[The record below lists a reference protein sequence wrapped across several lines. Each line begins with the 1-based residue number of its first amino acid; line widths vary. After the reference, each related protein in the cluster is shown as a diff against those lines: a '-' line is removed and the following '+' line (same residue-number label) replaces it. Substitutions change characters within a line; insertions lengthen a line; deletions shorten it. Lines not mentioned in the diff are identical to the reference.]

1 MRKVAWLLSGL
12 LALTTAAYAA
22 TPIAV
27 PPMGTLQWPDTITAA
42 SLTDGFMDSQ
52 KGSVAQESMAAVADE
67 DLTPTEGWSV
77 YQLQA
82 ERPEG
87 LATAW
92 LVGFSVPIDDPAAIE
107 PFFRSSLGDNER
119 ATLAHFNVMLYGLE
133 TKLNQQI
140 AAHWERMVE
149 DNPQLRGANEMQ
161 MQPPLCVRIR
171 EIDSLVPVT
180 QAHEVMYRVGAR
192 LAPEIDGGWVLPY
205 YAQLYF
211 VRRDDHLAG
220 VLLLVSDTDREYFA
234 RYLAKA
240 VLTL

>member
-42 SLTDGFMDSQ
+42 SLADGFMDSQ
-52 KGSVAQESMAAVADE
+52 KGSVAQEPMAAVDE
-67 DLTPTEGWSV
+67 NLTPTEGWFV

-92 LVGFSVPIDDPAAIE
+92 LVSFAVPMDDPAELE
-107 PFFRSSLGDNER
+107 PFFRSSLGDEER
-119 ATLAHFNVMLYGLE
+119 AALAHFNVMLYGLE
-133 TKLNQQI
+133 AKLNQKI
-140 AAHWERMVE
+140 AAHWESMVE
-149 DNPQLRGANEMQ
+149 DNPQLRGANAMQ
-161 MQPPLCVRIR
+161 KQPPLYVRIR

-205 YAQLYF
+205 LSLI
-211 VRRDDHLAG
+211 HI
-220 VLLLVSDTDREYFA
+220 
-234 RYLAKA
+234 
-240 VLTL
+240 

>member
-42 SLTDGFMDSQ
+42 SLADGFMDSQ
-52 KGSVAQESMAAVADE
+52 KGSVAQEPMAAVDE
-67 DLTPTEGWSV
+67 NLTPTEGWFV

-92 LVGFSVPIDDPAAIE
+92 LVSFAVPMDDPAELE
-107 PFFRSSLGDNER
+107 PFFRSSLGDEER
-119 ATLAHFNVMLYGLE
+119 AALAHFNVMLYGLE
-133 TKLNQQI
+133 AKLNQKI
-140 AAHWERMVE
+140 AAHWESMVE
-149 DNPQLRGANEMQ
+149 DNPQLRGANAMQ
-161 MQPPLCVRIR
+161 KQPPLYVRIR

-205 YAQLYF
+205 YAQCYI
-211 VRRDDHLAG
+211 VRRDDQLAG

-234 RYLAKA
+234 RCLAKA

>member
-52 KGSVAQESMAAVADE
+52 KGSFAQEPMAAAE
-67 DLTPTEGWSV
+67 NLTPTEDWSV

-92 LVGFSVPIDDPAAIE
+92 LVGFAVPMDDPAEFE
-107 PFFRSSLGDNER
+107 PFFRSPLGDEER
-119 ATLAHFNVMLYGLE
+119 AALAHFNGMLYGLE

-140 AAHWERMVE
+140 AAHWESMVK

-161 MQPPLCVRIR
+161 NQPPLYVRIR

-205 YAQLYF
+205 YAQCYF
-211 VRRDDHLAG
+211 VRRDDRLAG

-234 RYLAKA
+234 RYLARA

>member
-1 MRKVAWLLSGL
+1 MRKVARLLSGL

-52 KGSVAQESMAAVADE
+52 KGSFAQEPMAAAE
-67 DLTPTEGWSV
+67 NLTPTEDWSV

-92 LVGFSVPIDDPAAIE
+92 LVGFAVPMDDPAEFE
-107 PFFRSSLGDNER
+107 PFFRSPLGDEER
-119 ATLAHFNVMLYGLE
+119 AALAHFNGMLYGLE

-140 AAHWERMVE
+140 AAHWESMVK

-161 MQPPLCVRIR
+161 NQPPLYVRIR

-205 YAQLYF
+205 YAQCYF
-211 VRRDDHLAG
+211 VRRDNQLAG

>member
-1 MRKVAWLLSGL
+1 MRKIAWLLSGL

-42 SLTDGFMDSQ
+42 SLTDGFTDSQ
-52 KGSVAQESMAAVADE
+52 KGAVAQAQMAAVDE
-67 DLTPTEGWSV
+67 NMTPTEDWSV

-92 LVGFSVPIDDPAAIE
+92 LVGFAVPMDDPAEFE
-107 PFFRSSLGDNER
+107 PFFRSSLGDEER
-119 ATLAHFNVMLYGLE
+119 ATLAYFNGMLYGLE
-133 TKLNQQI
+133 TKLNQKI
-140 AAHWERMVE
+140 VAHWASMVE
-149 DNPQLRGANEMQ
+149 DNPQLRGANAMQ
-161 MQPPLCVRIR
+161 VQPPLYVRIR

-205 YAQLYF
+205 YAQLYV
-211 VRRDDHLAG
+211 VRRGDQLAG

>member
-52 KGSVAQESMAAVADE
+52 KGSFAQEPMAAAE
-67 DLTPTEGWSV
+67 NLTPTEDWSV

-92 LVGFSVPIDDPAAIE
+92 LVGFAVPMDDPAEFE
-107 PFFRSSLGDNER
+107 PFFRSPLGDEER
-119 ATLAHFNVMLYGLE
+119 AALAHFNGMLYGLE

-140 AAHWERMVE
+140 AAHWESMVK

-161 MQPPLCVRIR
+161 NQPPLYVRIR

-205 YAQLYF
+205 YAQCYF
-211 VRRDDHLAG
+211 VRRDNQLAG

>member
-1 MRKVAWLLSGL
+1 
-12 LALTTAAYAA
+12 
-22 TPIAV
+22 
-27 PPMGTLQWPDTITAA
+27 
-42 SLTDGFMDSQ
+42 MDSQ
-52 KGSVAQESMAAVADE
+52 KGSFAQEPMAAAE
-67 DLTPTEGWSV
+67 NLTPTEDWSV

-92 LVGFSVPIDDPAAIE
+92 LVGFAVPMDDPAEFE
-107 PFFRSSLGDNER
+107 PFFRSPLGDNER
-119 ATLAHFNVMLYGLE
+119 AALAHFNGMLYGLE

-140 AAHWERMVE
+140 AAHWESMVK

-161 MQPPLCVRIR
+161 NQPPLYVRIR

-205 YAQLYF
+205 YAQCYF
-211 VRRDDHLAG
+211 VRRDNQLAG

>member
-52 KGSVAQESMAAVADE
+52 KGSVAQEPMAAVDE
-67 DLTPTEGWSV
+67 NLTPMEDWSV

-92 LVGFSVPIDDPAAIE
+92 LVGFSVPIDDPAAIK
-107 PFFRSSLGDNER
+107 PFFRSTLGDKGRE
-119 ATLAHFNVMLYGLE
+119 TLTQFNVRLYGLE

-161 MQPPLCVRIR
+161 MQPPLYVRIR

>member
-12 LALTTAAYAA
+12 LALTTVVYAA

-27 PPMGTLQWPDTITAA
+27 PPMGTLQWPDTITEA
-42 SLTDGFMDSQ
+42 SLADGFMDSQ
-52 KGSVAQESMAAVADE
+52 KGSVAQEPMAAVDE
-67 DLTPTEGWSV
+67 NLTPTEGWFA

-92 LVGFSVPIDDPAAIE
+92 LVSFAVPIDDPAEIE
-107 PFFRSSLGDNER
+107 PFFRSPLGDEER
-119 ATLAHFNVMLYGLE
+119 ATLAHFNSMLYGLE
-133 TKLNQQI
+133 AKLNQKI
-140 AAHWERMVE
+140 AAHWASMVE

-161 MQPPLCVRIR
+161 KQPPLYVRIR
-171 EIDSLVPVT
+171 EIDSLVRVT

-192 LAPEIDGGWVLPY
+192 LTPEIDGGWVLPY
-205 YAQLYF
+205 YAQCYI
-211 VRRDDHLAG
+211 VRRGDQLAG

>member
-42 SLTDGFMDSQ
+42 ALADGFTDSQ
-52 KGSVAQESMAAVADE
+52 KGSVAQAQVAAVDE
-67 DLTPTEGWSV
+67 NLTPMEDGSV

-92 LVGFSVPIDDPAAIE
+92 LVSFAVPIDDPAEIE
-107 PFFRSSLGDNER
+107 PFFRSSLGDEER
-119 ATLAHFNVMLYGLE
+119 ATLVHFNVMLYGLE

-140 AAHWERMVE
+140 AAHWASMVK

-161 MQPPLCVRIR
+161 KQPPLYVRIR
-171 EIDSLVPVT
+171 EIDSLVRVT

-205 YAQLYF
+205 YAQCYI
-211 VRRDDHLAG
+211 VRRDDRLAG

>member
-12 LALTTAAYAA
+12 LALTTAAYAT

-27 PPMGTLQWPDTITAA
+27 SPMGTLQWPDTITAA
-42 SLTDGFMDSQ
+42 SFTDGFMDSQ
-52 KGSVAQESMAAVADE
+52 KDSVAQEPMAAVDE
-67 DLTPTEGWSV
+67 NLMPTEDWSV
-77 YQLQA
+77 YQLQT

-92 LVGFSVPIDDPAAIE
+92 LVGFSVPMDDPAEFE
-107 PFFRSSLGDNER
+107 PFFRLSLGDNER
-119 ATLAHFNVMLYGLE
+119 ATLAHFNGMLYGLE
-133 TKLNQQI
+133 AKLNQQI
-140 AAHWERMVE
+140 AAHWESMVE

-161 MQPPLCVRIR
+161 KKPPPYVRIR

-205 YAQLYF
+205 YAQCYI
-211 VRRDDHLAG
+211 VRRDDRLAG

>member
-1 MRKVAWLLSGL
+1 MRKTAWLLSGL

-42 SLTDGFMDSQ
+42 SLADGFMNSQ
-52 KGSVAQESMAAVADE
+52 EGSVAQEPMAAVDE
-67 DLTPTEGWSV
+67 NMTPTEDWSV

-92 LVGFSVPIDDPAAIE
+92 LVGFAVPIDDPAEIE
-107 PFFRSSLGDNER
+107 PFFRSPLGDEER
-119 ATLAHFNVMLYGLE
+119 ATLAHFNSMLYVLE
-133 TKLNQQI
+133 AKLNQKI
-140 AAHWERMVE
+140 AAHWASMVE
-149 DNPQLRGANEMQ
+149 DNPQLRGANAMQ
-161 MQPPLCVRIR
+161 MQPPLYVRIR
-171 EIDSLVPVT
+171 EIDSLVRVT

-205 YAQLYF
+205 YAQLYV
-211 VRRDDHLAG
+211 VRRDDQLAG

>member
-52 KGSVAQESMAAVADE
+52 KGSFAQEPMAAAE
-67 DLTPTEGWSV
+67 SLTPTEDWSV

-92 LVGFSVPIDDPAAIE
+92 LVGFAVPMDDPAEFE
-107 PFFRSSLGDNER
+107 PFFRSPLGDNER
-119 ATLAHFNVMLYGLE
+119 AALAHFNGMLYGLE

-140 AAHWERMVE
+140 AAHWESMVK

-161 MQPPLCVRIR
+161 NQPPLYVRIR

-205 YAQLYF
+205 YAQCYF
-211 VRRDDHLAG
+211 VRRDNQLAG

>member
-27 PPMGTLQWPDTITAA
+27 SPMGTLQWPDTITAA
-42 SLTDGFMDSQ
+42 SLTDGFTDSQ
-52 KGSVAQESMAAVADE
+52 EPIAAVDE
-67 DLTPTEGWSV
+67 NMTPTEDWSA

-92 LVGFSVPIDDPAAIE
+92 LVGFSVPMDDPAEFE
-107 PFFRSSLGDNER
+107 PFFRSSLGDEER
-119 ATLAHFNVMLYGLE
+119 ATLAHFNGMLYGLE
-133 TKLNQQI
+133 AKLNQKI
-140 AAHWERMVE
+140 AAHWASMVE
-149 DNPQLRGANEMQ
+149 DNPQLRDANAMP
-161 MQPPLCVRIR
+161 MQPPLYVRIR
-171 EIDSLVPVT
+171 EIDSLVRVT

-205 YAQLYF
+205 YAQLYV
-211 VRRDDHLAG
+211 VRRGDQLAG

>member
-42 SLTDGFMDSQ
+42 SLADGFMDSQ
-52 KGSVAQESMAAVADE
+52 EGPVAQEPMVAADE
-67 DLTPTEGWSV
+67 NMTPTEGWSV
-77 YQLQA
+77 YQLRA

-92 LVGFSVPIDDPAAIE
+92 LVGFAVPMDDPAEIE
-107 PFFRSSLGDNER
+107 PFFRSSLGDEER
-119 ATLAHFNVMLYGLE
+119 ATLAHFNGMLYGLE
-133 TKLNQQI
+133 AKLNQKI
-140 AAHWERMVE
+140 AAHWESMVE
-149 DNPQLRGANEMQ
+149 DNPRLRGANAMP
-161 MQPPLCVRIR
+161 MQPPLYVRIR
-171 EIDSLVPVT
+171 EIDSLVRVA

-205 YAQLYF
+205 YAQLYV
-211 VRRDDHLAG
+211 VRRDDQLAG

>member
-27 PPMGTLQWPDTITAA
+27 PPMGTLQWPDAITAA
-42 SLTDGFMDSQ
+42 SLADGFMDSQ
-52 KGSVAQESMAAVADE
+52 KGSVAQEPMATADE
-67 DLTPTEGWSV
+67 NLTPTEGWFV

-92 LVGFSVPIDDPAAIE
+92 LISFTVPMDDPAEIE
-107 PFFRSSLGDNER
+107 PFFRSSLGDEER
-119 ATLAHFNVMLYGLE
+119 ATLAHFNSMLYGLE
-133 TKLNQQI
+133 AKINQQI
-140 AAHWERMVE
+140 AAHWASMVE
-149 DNPQLRGANEMQ
+149 DNPQLRGTNAMQ
-161 MQPPLCVRIR
+161 MQPPLYVRIR

-205 YAQLYF
+205 YAQLYV
-211 VRRDDHLAG
+211 VRRDDQLAG

>member
-27 PPMGTLQWPDTITAA
+27 PPMGTLQWSDTITAA
-42 SLTDGFMDSQ
+42 SLTDGFMNSQ
-52 KGSVAQESMAAVADE
+52 DGSVDQKQMVAVDE
-67 DLTPTEGWSV
+67 GLTPTEDWSA

-92 LVGFSVPIDDPAAIE
+92 LVGFAVPMDDPAEIE
-107 PFFRSSLGDNER
+107 PFFRSSLGDEER
-119 ATLAHFNVMLYGLE
+119 AALAHFNVMLYGLE
-133 TKLNQQI
+133 AKLNQQI
-140 AAHWERMVE
+140 AAHWESMVE
-149 DNPQLRGANEMQ
+149 DNPQLRGANERQ
-161 MQPPLCVRIR
+161 KQPPLYVRIR
-171 EIDSLVPVT
+171 EIDSLVRVT

-205 YAQLYF
+205 YAQCYI
-211 VRRDDHLAG
+211 VRRDDQLAG

>member
-42 SLTDGFMDSQ
+42 SLADGFADSQ
-52 KGSVAQESMAAVADE
+52 KGSVAQAQVAAVDE
-67 DLTPTEGWSV
+67 NLTPTEGWFV

-92 LVGFSVPIDDPAAIE
+92 LVSFAVPIDDPAEIE
-107 PFFRSSLGDNER
+107 PFFRSSLGDEER
-119 ATLAHFNVMLYGLE
+119 ATLVHFNVMLYGLE

-140 AAHWERMVE
+140 AAHWASMVK
-149 DNPQLRGANEMQ
+149 DNPQLRGANAMP
-161 MQPPLCVRIR
+161 MQPPLYVRIR
-171 EIDSLVPVT
+171 EIDSLVRVT

-205 YAQLYF
+205 YAQCYI
-211 VRRDDHLAG
+211 VRRDDQLAG

>member
-1 MRKVAWLLSGL
+1 MRKTAWLLSGL

-42 SLTDGFMDSQ
+42 SLADGFMNSQ
-52 KGSVAQESMAAVADE
+52 EGSVAQEPMAAVDE
-67 DLTPTEGWSV
+67 NMTPTEDWSV

-92 LVGFSVPIDDPAAIE
+92 LVGFAVPIDDPAEIE
-107 PFFRSSLGDNER
+107 PFFRSPLGDEER
-119 ATLAHFNVMLYGLE
+119 ATLAHFNSMLYVLE
-133 TKLNQQI
+133 AKLNQKI
-140 AAHWERMVE
+140 AAHWASMVE
-149 DNPQLRGANEMQ
+149 DNPQLRGANAMQ
-161 MQPPLCVRIR
+161 MQPPLYVRIR
-171 EIDSLVPVT
+171 EIDSLVRVT

-205 YAQLYF
+205 YAQCYI
-211 VRRDDHLAG
+211 VRRDDRLAG

>member
-52 KGSVAQESMAAVADE
+52 KGSFAQEPMAAAE
-67 DLTPTEGWSV
+67 NLTPTEDWSV

-92 LVGFSVPIDDPAAIE
+92 LVGFAVPMDDPAEFE
-107 PFFRSSLGDNER
+107 PFFRSPLGDNER
-119 ATLAHFNVMLYGLE
+119 AALAHFNGMLYGLE

-140 AAHWERMVE
+140 AAHWESMVK

-161 MQPPLCVRIR
+161 NQPPLYVRIR

-205 YAQLYF
+205 YAQCYF
-211 VRRDDHLAG
+211 VRRDNQLAG
-220 VLLLVSDTDREYFA
+220 VLLWVSDTDREYFA

>member
-27 PPMGTLQWPDTITAA
+27 PPMGTLQWPDTITTA
-42 SLTDGFMDSQ
+42 SLADGFMNSQ
-52 KGSVAQESMAAVADE
+52 EGSVAQEPMVAVDE
-67 DLTPTEGWSV
+67 NMTPTEDWSV

-92 LVGFSVPIDDPAAIE
+92 LVGFSVPIDDPAEFE
-107 PFFRSSLGDNER
+107 PFFRSSLGDEER
-119 ATLAHFNVMLYGLE
+119 ATLAHFNSMLYGLE
-133 TKLNQQI
+133 AKLNQKI
-140 AAHWERMVE
+140 AAHWASMVE
-149 DNPQLRGANEMQ
+149 DNPQLRGANAMQ
-161 MQPPLCVRIR
+161 MQPPLYVRIR
-171 EIDSLVPVT
+171 EIDSLVRVT

-205 YAQLYF
+205 YAQCYI
-211 VRRDDHLAG
+211 VRRDDQLAG

>member
-1 MRKVAWLLSGL
+1 MRKAAWLLSGL

-52 KGSVAQESMAAVADE
+52 KISVAQEPMAADE
-67 DLTPTEGWSV
+67 NLTPMEDWSV

-92 LVGFSVPIDDPAAIE
+92 LVGFAVPMDDPAELE
-107 PFFRSSLGDNER
+107 PFFRSPLGDNER

-140 AAHWERMVE
+140 AAHWESMVE
-149 DNPQLRGANEMQ
+149 DNPQLRGANARQ
-161 MQPPLCVRIR
+161 MQPPLYVRIR
-171 EIDSLVPVT
+171 EIDSLVRVT

-192 LAPEIDGGWVLPY
+192 LAPEIDGGWILPY
-205 YAQLYF
+205 YAQCYI
-211 VRRDDHLAG
+211 VRRDDQLAG

>member
-52 KGSVAQESMAAVADE
+52 KGSVAQAQVAAVDE
-67 DLTPTEGWSV
+67 NLTPMEDGSV

-92 LVGFSVPIDDPAAIE
+92 LVSFAVPMDDPAELE
-107 PFFRSSLGDNER
+107 PFFRSSLGDEER

-133 TKLNQQI
+133 AKLNQKI
-140 AAHWERMVE
+140 AAHWESMVE
-149 DNPQLRGANEMQ
+149 DNPQLRGANAMQ
-161 MQPPLCVRIR
+161 MQPPLYVRIR
-171 EIDSLVPVT
+171 EIDSLVRVT

-205 YAQLYF
+205 YAQLYV
-211 VRRDDHLAG
+211 VRRDDQLAG

>member
-1 MRKVAWLLSGL
+1 MRKTAWLLSGL

-42 SLTDGFMDSQ
+42 SFADGFMNSQ
-52 KGSVAQESMAAVADE
+52 EGSVAQEQMAAVDE
-67 DLTPTEGWSV
+67 NMTPTEDWSV

-92 LVGFSVPIDDPAAIE
+92 LVGFALPIDDPAEIE
-107 PFFRSSLGDNER
+107 PFFRSPLGDEER

-133 TKLNQQI
+133 AKLNQKI
-140 AAHWERMVE
+140 AAHWASMVE
-149 DNPQLRGANEMQ
+149 DNPQLRGANAMP
-161 MQPPLCVRIR
+161 MQPPLYVRIR
-171 EIDSLVPVT
+171 EIDSLVRVA

-205 YAQLYF
+205 YAQLYV
-211 VRRDDHLAG
+211 VRRDDQLAG

>member
-52 KGSVAQESMAAVADE
+52 KGSVAQAQVAAVDE
-67 DLTPTEGWSV
+67 NLTPMEDGSV

-92 LVGFSVPIDDPAAIE
+92 LVGFAVPIDDPAEIE
-107 PFFRSSLGDNER
+107 PFFRSSLGDEER

-133 TKLNQQI
+133 AKLNQKI
-140 AAHWERMVE
+140 AAHWESMVE

-161 MQPPLCVRIR
+161 KQPPLYVRIR
-171 EIDSLVPVT
+171 EIDSLVRVT

-205 YAQLYF
+205 YAQCYI
-211 VRRDDHLAG
+211 VRRGDQLAG

>member
-1 MRKVAWLLSGL
+1 MRKTAWLLSGL

-52 KGSVAQESMAAVADE
+52 EGAVAQESIAAVDE
-67 DLTPTEGWSV
+67 NMTPTEDWSV

-92 LVGFSVPIDDPAAIE
+92 LVGFAVPMDDPAEIE
-107 PFFRSSLGDNER
+107 PFFRSSLGDEER
-119 ATLAHFNVMLYGLE
+119 AILAHFNGMLYGLE
-133 TKLNQQI
+133 AKLNQKI
-140 AAHWERMVE
+140 AAHWASMVE
-149 DNPQLRGANEMQ
+149 DNPQLRGAKAMP
-161 MQPPLCVRIR
+161 MQPPLYVRIR
-171 EIDSLVPVT
+171 EIDSLVRVT

-205 YAQLYF
+205 YAQLYV
-211 VRRDDHLAG
+211 VRRGDQLAG